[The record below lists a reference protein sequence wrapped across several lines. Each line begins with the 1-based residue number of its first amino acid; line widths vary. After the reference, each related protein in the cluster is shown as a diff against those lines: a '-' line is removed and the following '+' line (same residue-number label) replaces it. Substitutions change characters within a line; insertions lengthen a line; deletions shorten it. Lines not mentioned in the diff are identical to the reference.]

1 MKEIE
6 THAHSHM
13 AIAALRIKLTVDF
26 VAPGAALKVD
36 DSMLSPVRDPFIV
49 CSSGEFRSKKFTSN

>member
-1 MKEIE
+1 
-6 THAHSHM
+6 M
-13 AIAALRIKLTVDF
+13 AIAALRIKLTIDF
-26 VAPGAALKVD
+26 VAPGAALKVE